1 MAVVSRCRPLI
12 KVVRGDGLPYSLV
25 SPRYFPKNDDYTY
38 DDFLISRESASIMVT
53 MIKLHVHWNLEYDLA
68 GGRTLYSGVTKFH
81 GRKLKSDKLDVACG
95 KASKLKIINGAIVF
109 KKKQNNKCKLN
120 DI

>member
-1 MAVVSRCRPLI
+1 M
-12 KVVRGDGLPYSLV
+12 LPYSLG

-38 DDFLISRESASIMVT
+38 DDFLIKRESASMMVNDDKVT
-53 MIKLHVHWNLEYDLA
+53 CHWNLEYETDLA

-95 KASKLKIINGAIVF
+95 KASKLKITNGAIVF
-109 KKKQNNKCKLN
+109 KKKNRTISVN
-120 DI
+120 